1 MKNKKEPFIPYRDYG
16 FNHTLNLVLSFIEMY
31 GNTYASNKHISERL
45 KISISTISRTL
56 KKLED
61 SNHIKIYNPN
71 GRSRF
76 IKLTNQP
83 NQNEE
88 NLINVTNIPNQN
100 EEVNLI
106 KMTNNKKEN
115 NKLKKKAYN
124 KPYKKAEEV
133 LEDIT
138 DEIFMKPIKTNQI
151 DEVEFQSRINEPNDF
166 MDELLNKKLSSTFD

>member
-1 MKNKKEPFIPYRDYG
+1 MKNKKEEFIPYRDYG
-16 FNHTLNLVLSFIEMY
+16 FNHTLNLVLSFINMY

-56 KKLED
+56 KKLEE
-61 SNHIKIYNPN
+61 SNYIKIYNPN

-76 IKLTNQP
+76 IKLITQP

-88 NLINVTNIPNQN
+88 NIVNMTNIPNQN

-115 NKLKKKAYN
+115 NKVKKKVYN
-124 KPYKKAEEV
+124 KAYKKAEEV
-133 LEDIT
+133 VE
-138 DEIFMKPIKTNQI
+138 EIFMEPIKK
-151 DEVEFQSRINEPNDF
+151 DELDLHDLQNRLSEPNDYI
-166 MDELLNKKLSSTFD
+166 DELLNKKLSSTID